1 MSDSLFTMSDGAA
14 PPATVS
20 SQKALAVALGVSTA
34 RVSQLKSAGRITPE
48 ADGTWHV
55 DTVRL
60 QIAAT
65 ADLGQSIAAETRAK
79 ARAGIVTELP
89 TPAQSSASAD
99 DGDFDHHYTEDHGA
113 NFKIARSLR
122 EREEAAKARISRM
135 QAEGLLVEKADVER
149 AAYTEARTLR
159 DRLMGLPTK
168 IAPLLA
174 PVSDPF
180 ELERMLRE
188 ALRQVLAD
196 CVRATPAGDAA

>member
-1 MSDSLFTMSDGAA
+1 MT
-14 PPATVS
+14 ATVA
-20 SQKALAVALGVSTA
+20 SQKALATALGVSTA

-48 ADGTWHV
+48 SDGTWCV
-55 DTVRL
+55 NAVRL
-60 QIAAT
+60 QISAT

-79 ARAGIVTELP
+79 ARAGCVTEL
-89 TPAQSSASAD
+89 TAHSAST
-99 DGDFDHHYTEDHGA
+99 DGDFDHHYTGDHST

-149 AAYTEARTLR
+149 AAFTEARTLR

-174 PVSDPF
+174 PITDPF
-180 ELERMLRE
+180 ELERALRE
-188 ALRQVLAD
+188 HLRQVLAD
-196 CVRATPAGDAA
+196 CVRGGVDGGVAA